1 MSNVTVKLFASLA
14 DYLPS
19 GAKEN
24 TTSLKLPEAGTIGAV
39 IEELRVPEQR
49 CHLVLL
55 NGIFVPPARRTTTQI
70 TDGDTIA
77 IWPPVA
83 GG

>member
-1 MSNVTVKLFASLA
+1 MANITVKLFASLG
-14 DYLPS
+14 DYLPA
-19 GAKEN
+19 GAKDN
-24 TTSLKLPEAGTIGAV
+24 AIRIKMPEAGTIGSA
-39 IEELRVPEQR
+39 IAELRVPEAH

-55 NGIFVPPARRTTTQI
+55 NGIFVPPSRRPTAPLA
-70 TDGDTIA
+70 DGDTIA

>member
-1 MSNVTVKLFASLA
+1 MAKVTVKLYASLA
-14 DYLPS
+14 DYLPA
-19 GAKEN
+19 GAKDN
-24 TTSLKLPEAGTIGAV
+24 AIRITMPEPGTIGAA
-39 IEELRVPEQR
+39 IKSLRVPEGR

-55 NGIFVPPARRTTTQI
+55 NGIFVPPSNRPTAALS
-70 TDGDTIA
+70 DGDTIA